1 MIQKVEP
8 QPHSIKIGTH
18 GRTVIPAAL
27 RRAMD
32 LQSGEELVA
41 RLAGEQLILERRETV
56 ERRLKARFAHIPSEV
71 DLASELLAERREAAK
86 REATG

>member
-1 MIQKVEP
+1 MTQGVEP
-8 QPHSIKIGTH
+8 HPIKVGPY
-18 GRTVIPAAL
+18 GRMIIPAAL

-41 RLAGEQLILERRETV
+41 RLEGEQLILERRETV
-56 ERRLKARFAHIPSEV
+56 ERRLKARFAHIPNEV

-86 REATG
+86 REAAG